1 MKNYVVNLQ
10 NYVFCATFPNLRAI
24 TFIHKHIHSNTQKK
38 NKKRSAETTP
48 RFYGSDIFGS
58 QKEGI

>member
-24 TFIHKHIHSNTQKK
+24 ALEYNYIHSKSTKK
-38 NKKRSAETTP
+38 TKSEAPKQRLAFMAVCLSLEKVD
-48 RFYGSDIFGS
+48 S
-58 QKEGI
+58 